1 MGSLAEMAAEHAR
14 LAGKRI
20 RPVWSDETTSL
31 LIKHYALT
39 PMNELAKLLGK
50 TPEQIK
56 NKANLLKL
64 RRDPSF
70 QHVTRFQA
78 IPRGVTAHNW
88 IEPGERRD
96 DGRYI
101 RVKLPDG
108 SWVLEH
114 RWVWEQANGPIPDD
128 CVIVARDGNIKN
140 TALDNLMLVTRDMH
154 CRFNQV
160 RKYPAELQ
168 EVILAQHELKRAIR
182 KKTDEK

>member
-1 MGSLAEMAAEHAR
+1 MTR
-14 LAGKRI
+14 RNPVKRWTDGE
-20 RPVWSDETTSL
+20 VAL
-31 LIKHYALT
+31 LTKLYPLT
-39 PMNELAKLLGK
+39 PMPDLETQVGK
-50 TPEQIK
+50 TAGQIK
-56 NKANLLKL
+56 NKAKALGLK
-64 RRDPSF
+64 RDKSILDM
-70 QHVTRFQA
+70 TRFKA
-78 IPRGVTAHNW
+78 GARGPSSHNW
-88 IEPGERRD
+88 IQPGERRD

-160 RKYPAELQ
+160 RKYPAERQ